1 MEGNN
6 NNNNNNNNNL
16 EDVFTVLDGFGTGFD
31 LMSLIDWSVCI
42 HCGM

>member
-1 MEGNN
+1 MEG

-31 LMSLIDWSVCI
+31 LMSPLD
-42 HCGM
+42 